1 MNRLNISSVWCPIY
15 DINQNYITTG
25 TGIID
30 SDWSV
35 SNLARAI
42 FQENLAIVF
51 GPMGQTQQ
59 TNLGNSTNIG
69 SMKYQYNSSYLLSN
83 LDNYITHIPKLNYLS
98 PIINFRIG
106 DDSETRLLSLGVSN
120 ILIFNKKL
128 SIDEINYLSTF
139 SQLEINNLF
148 PKNN

>member
-15 DINQNYITTG
+15 DINQNYQNTTN
-25 TGIID
+25 IID
-30 SDWSV
+30 SNWSV

-51 GPMGQTQQ
+51 GPMGQAQQ
-59 TNLGNSTNIG
+59 TNLGNKTTVD
-69 SMKYQYNSSYLLSN
+69 SMKYKYDSTYLLSN
-83 LDNYITHIPKLNYLS
+83 LDNYITPIPVNNS
-98 PIINFRIG
+98 NPPTISFRIG
-106 DDSETRLLSLGVSN
+106 DDSQSKLLSLGVSN